1 MGIGDK
7 QVPTSWRTVRIFIS
21 STFRDMHAERDHLV
35 RVVFPELKE
44 RCHKRHV
51 QLIDV
56 DLRWGVTEEQAES
69 GGALD
74 ICLDEIDSCRPY
86 FLGLLGHR
94 YGYIPPGHDNSITAD
109 EVYHGVLHNNL
120 PHQLI
125 DLRPFV
131 EGILEG
137 RTLFKEQVNCLLR
150 CYQWDPE
157 KRKYL
162 LQQTITPEDEKTL
175 RSIFDVYSI
184 YQKDRSFFFFR
195 SESLTRE
202 MDVSNLEDYFEA
214 DEALR
219 AKLVSLK
226 QEIINAG
233 LPYFEYD
240 DLETFGQ
247 QVLETLWDRI
257 DAEFPE
263 KREDIERDWLK
274 EEAEF
279 HELFIADRTRWFV
292 GRSDILRRMHTIVED
307 ESDPRLMV
315 ITGEPGCGKS
325 ALIARFTE
333 EVSHNHPDWLI
344 LSHFVGA
351 SPSSTSLRRTLR
363 RLCAQ
368 LNRVLGAAEEV
379 PEEYKELAQL
389 FPELLQRAS
398 ETRRVL
404 LVIDALNQFERTD
417 NAHTMR
423 WLSQKLPPNTK
434 TVVSTLAG
442 EALDA
447 LKARRMEPQ
456 FEELSGLTRSEI
468 KEFATSYLS
477 EIRKDF
483 PTPQIKDAF
492 YDKIKAGHPLYIL
505 VALEE
510 LRVFPVYEEVG
521 KRVASLPDTVPDL
534 FDQVL
539 ERIEGDFS
547 RPLVRD
553 FMSLIACGRQGMTGE
568 ELQVILKE
576 YALVI
581 ETDRPA
587 AKLPAMLLARLRR
600 SFSAYLF
607 ERSGVIDFFHGQ
619 LKEAVG
625 KRYLA
630 DESDRD
636 KVHQI
641 IAEYFDKRWAEPYPR
656 ALDELPYQLTNA
668 EEWDELV
675 TTLSDL
681 SFIET
686 KCMADML
693 FDLIADCD
701 LGIERHDLPSV
712 KQIRQ
717 ALALELTSLTARPAL
732 SAQSI
737 YNRLVW
743 FDPLEPQLRQRLEA
757 AEDWLDR
764 RGPWIRTQ
772 SPLPGT
778 QNGGAALIPFNI
790 ESSIQSLSPDKK
802 TLAVA
807 SLEGELEIYDLSS
820 GEQLSSRHL
829 DFTSILAVALH
840 EDGESVAFMSADG
853 TVRSELSDAYL
864 KGRRGERLLGYHP
877 AHGVLAVREDSALVA
892 WHPDG
897 SEPAVLA
904 ADLPAPLV
912 VLRVTLD
919 GQSVLYVAGY
929 RQQVVGVARWTGEG
943 WENKTL
949 PYAGPP
955 VVDADLDAET
965 DNILLASMNRS
976 LQVIDTRSGE
986 VVTQLSYE
994 ARGDVILRGA
1004 PGKSA
1009 FGLGDSLGWAFLAT
1023 RDGYIGCWNWSQ
1035 NELTRLD
1042 DWRSFG
1048 EASNLVLFIPFPP
1061 ADLFISTER
1070 EGRTISRKSQQPTG
1084 TRAKPISECFI
1095 TASRKVVSASELGN
1109 SVEWF
1114 SAEGL
1119 KPLFKKTLQR
1129 PTAIG
1134 PCGDTDTTVIGDHQG
1149 RVWIEPPDAKVDAES
1164 IYQAFAEPVVSAFC
1178 AGDGTILAV
1187 GRSGKILHID
1197 PGADEVRTLRDGRG
1211 FQTQHKI
1218 LPAGDEGLFWSLH
1231 RREIGERASVVSLVR
1246 RTGEEQITLE
1256 LSDFRRDLA
1265 VSEDG
1270 ASLCVTGESVL
1281 ILAEQHG
1288 EWTALYRRD
1297 TPAKYAT
1304 FLGEGDLLAVV
1315 LTEEPWLEVWR
1326 MTEGLPTV
1334 AAVHLPGKASS
1345 LSARG
1350 DRVVL
1355 GFFSGDL
1362 MSLRLRGRIS

>member
-1 MGIGDK
+1 MA
-7 QVPTSWRTVRIFIS
+7 QTWRTARVFIS
-21 STFRDMHAERDHLV
+21 STFKDMHAERDHLV
-35 RVVFPELKE
+35 RVIFPELKE
-44 RCHKRHV
+44 RCRERRV

-56 DLRWGVTEEQAES
+56 DLRWGVTEEQAEG

-74 ICLDEIDSCRPY
+74 ICLDEIDSCRPF

-94 YGYIPPGHDNSITAD
+94 YGSLSPGQDHSFTAQ
-109 EVYHGVLHNNL
+109 EIYHGVLHNYL
-120 PHQLI
+120 PRQVV
-125 DLRPFV
+125 DLRPIV

-137 RTLFKEQVNCLLR
+137 RTLLKEQASCLMR
-150 CYQWDPE
+150 CYQWDAN
-157 KRKYL
+157 KGKYL
-162 LQQTITPEDEKTL
+162 LQEDVIPEDKEML
-175 RSIFDVYSI
+175 RLIFAAYSI
-184 YQKDRSFFFFR
+184 YQRDRSFFFFR
-195 SESLTRE
+195 SESLTEKLRE
-202 MDVSNLEDYFEA
+202 RSKSKVKDYFETEETA
-214 DEALR
+214 RD
-219 AKLVSLK
+219 KLDTLK
-226 QEIINAG
+226 QDIDAG
-233 LPYFEYD
+233 LPHFEYS

-247 QVLETLWDRI
+247 MVLDILWKRI
-257 DAEFPE
+257 DAEFPKE
-263 KREDIERDWLK
+263 RVAEERDWL
-274 EEAEF
+274 EEEVEF
-279 HELFIADRTRWFV
+279 HELFMADRTRHFV
-292 GRSDILRRMHTIVED
+292 GRSELLATMHAFAKEPS
-307 ESDPRLMV
+307 ESGLMV
-315 ITGEPGCGKS
+315 ITGESGCGKS
-325 ALIARFTE
+325 ALLARFTQE
-333 EVSHNHPDWLI
+333 AMKTYPNWLI
-344 LSHFVGA
+344 IPHFVGA
-351 SPSSTSLRRTLR
+351 SPVSTSLSRMLR
-363 RLCAQ
+363 RFCTQ
-368 LNRVLGAAEEV
+368 LNRELGVAEEV
-379 PEEYKELAQL
+379 AEDYKELAQL
-389 FPELLQRAS
+389 FPELLQRVS
-398 ETRRVL
+398 ENRPILIV
-404 LVIDALNQFERTD
+404 VDAVNQLERAD
-417 NAHTMR
+417 SAHSMR
-423 WLSQKLPPNTK
+423 WLPQVLPPN
-434 TVVSTLAG
+434 VSVIVSTLAG
-442 EALDA
+442 EAFGA
-447 LKARRMEPQ
+447 LEARRIKPH
-456 FEELSGLTRSEI
+456 FEKVTGLTELEI
-468 KEFATSYLS
+468 KEFVTKYLK
-477 EIRKDF
+477 EIRREF
-483 PTPQIKDAF
+483 PTSAIRDSF
-492 YDKIKAGHPLYIL
+492 YQKVKAGHPLYIL

-510 LRVFPVYEEVG
+510 LRVFPFYEELG
-521 KRVASLPDTVPDL
+521 RRVDELPATVPEL

-539 ERIEGDFS
+539 ERVESDFS
-547 RPLVRD
+547 QPLVRD
-553 FMSLIACGRQGMTGE
+553 FTSFIACGRQGMAGE
-568 ELQVILKE
+568 ELKTLLK
-576 YALVI
+576 AHAPVV
-581 ETDRPA
+581 DPA
-587 AKLPAMLLARLRR
+587 SPPQKLPHMLFARLYRAF
-600 SFSAYLF
+600 SISAYLF

-625 KRYLA
+625 RRYLPEEA
-630 DESDRD
+630 DRE
-636 KVHQI
+636 KTHQI
-641 IAEYFDKRWAEPYPR
+641 IANYFEQRWAEPYLR
-656 ALDELPYQLTNA
+656 ALNELPHQLTKA
-668 EEWDELV
+668 KEWDELV

-701 LGIERHDLPSV
+701 RGIEKHDLPSV
-712 KQIRQ
+712 KQMRQ
-717 ALALELTSLTARPAL
+717 ALALELASLTARPVL

-743 FDPLEPQLRQRLEA
+743 FDPLEPQLRQRLEV

-790 ESSIQSLSPDKK
+790 KSSIQSLSPSKK

-820 GEQLSSRHL
+820 GKQLSSRHL
-829 DFTSILAVALH
+829 DSTSIIAVALH

-853 TVRSELSDAYL
+853 TVRSELSDTYL

-892 WHPDG
+892 WHLDE
-897 SEPAVLA
+897 SDPAVLA

-929 RQQVVGVARWTGEG
+929 RQQVVGVVRWTGEG

-955 VVDADLDAET
+955 VVDADLNAET

-986 VVTQLSYE
+986 VVTQLPYE

-1004 PGKSA
+1004 PEKSA

-1023 RDGYIGCWNWSQ
+1023 RDGYIGCWNWRQ

-1070 EGRTISRKSQQPTG
+1070 EGRTISRQSQQPTG

-1095 TASRKVVSASELGN
+1095 TASRKVVSASKLGN

-1149 RVWIEPPDAKVDAES
+1149 RVWIQPPDAKVDAES
-1164 IYQAFAEPVVSAFC
+1164 IYQAFAEPVVSAFY
-1178 AGDGTILAV
+1178 ADDGTILAV
-1187 GRSGKILHID
+1187 GRSGKVLHID
-1197 PGADEVRTLRDGRG
+1197 PGADGVRTLRDGSG

-1218 LPAGDEGLFWSLH
+1218 LPAGDNGLFWSLH
-1231 RREIGERASVVSLVR
+1231 RREIGKRTSVVSLVR

-1256 LSDFRRDLA
+1256 LPDFRQDLA

-1288 EWTALYRRD
+1288 AWTTLYRRD

-1315 LTEEPWLEVWR
+1315 LIEEPWLEVWR